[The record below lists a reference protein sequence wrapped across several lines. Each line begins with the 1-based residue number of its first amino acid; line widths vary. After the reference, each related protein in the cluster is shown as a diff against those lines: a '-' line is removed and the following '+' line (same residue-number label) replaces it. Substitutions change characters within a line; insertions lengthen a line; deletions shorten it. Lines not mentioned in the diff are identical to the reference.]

1 MSVWLHI
8 GKLFLS
14 DMENLTLN
22 LLYINRLQP
31 MTVSG
36 NPILCVCVC
45 VRKPVH
51 ADIQKC
57 PYRQNICMNVYVFDI
72 K

>member
-45 VRKPVH
+45 VLGNLFMQTYKNVH
-51 ADIQKC
+51 ID
-57 PYRQNICMNVYVFDI
+57 RTFV
-72 K
+72 